1 MDASRA
7 ILGWDIGGVNIK
19 AALLECNC
27 GVTAIR
33 TSCTPF
39 QMQHRS
45 HALAPTLTQVAQ
57 GLNATGAEAHAVT
70 MTAELSQAF
79 RTKREGVAFILDAL
93 LTAFPRARLHVFTV
107 DGHFV
112 QPADALLIP
121 LKVGASN
128 WAATARFVASR
139 HPTCIL
145 IDIGTTS
152 SDIVPI
158 VDGKP
163 VAEGS
168 TDPERL
174 LSGELVY
181 TGALR
186 TPAEAVTAELPL
198 WGGMAGISADG
209 FALIGDAHLWS
220 GRLSAEDY
228 TCPTTD
234 GRPATREFA
243 GERLARTV
251 CGDREMLDDSAI
263 DSLAEAL
270 ADAQLQSLVAA
281 LTRVQSRWP
290 HITESVVTGLGDFI
304 ATDASR
310 AAGLTPIP
318 LSHLLGEAARTAPAT
333 AAAWLLCDSMDR

>member
-1 MDASRA
+1 MDLSRA

-27 GVTAIR
+27 GVAAFR

-39 QMQHRS
+39 QMQYES
-45 HALAPTLTQVAQ
+45 LALASTLTHVAQ
-57 GLNATGAEAHAVT
+57 GLNATGTRAHAIT

-79 RTKREGVAFILDAL
+79 RTKREGVAFILEAL
-93 LTAFPRARLHVFTV
+93 RTAFPNESLNVFTV

-112 QPADALLIP
+112 GPADALLIP
-121 LKVGASN
+121 LEVGASN
-128 WAATARFVASR
+128 WSATARFVAR
-139 HPTCIL
+139 HHPTCIL

-174 LSGELVY
+174 LTGELLY

-186 TPAEAVTAELPL
+186 TPAEAVAAELPL

-220 GRLSAEDY
+220 GRLRTEDY
-228 TCPTTD
+228 TYPTPD

-251 CGDREMLDDSAI
+251 CADRDMLDESAI
-263 DSLAEAL
+263 DSLAQAL
-270 ADAQLQSLVAA
+270 ANAQLQRLVAA
-281 LTRVQSRWP
+281 LTRVRKRWP

-318 LSHLLGEAARTAPAT
+318 LSHIMGEAARTAPAA
-333 AAAWLLCDSMDR
+333 AAAWLLCDGMTQ